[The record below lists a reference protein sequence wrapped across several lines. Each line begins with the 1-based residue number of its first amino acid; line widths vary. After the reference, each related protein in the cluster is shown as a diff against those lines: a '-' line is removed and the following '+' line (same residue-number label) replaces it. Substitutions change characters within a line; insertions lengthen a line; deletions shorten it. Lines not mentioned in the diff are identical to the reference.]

1 MATSATRI
9 VIRHLS
15 GSKINQIEQFDLDG
29 SQEITFGRDPS
40 CKVAYDLQ
48 RDDEVSSQAC
58 GNPHQDRQR
67 NLFSHC
73 RPQQ

>member
-1 MATSATRI
+1 MATSATCI

-29 SQEITFGRDPS
+29 LQEITFGRDPS

-48 RDDEVSSQAC
+48 RDDEV
-58 GNPHQDRQR
+58 R
-67 NLFSHC
+67 
-73 RPQQ
+73 

>member
-29 SQEITFGRDPS
+29 LQEITFGRDPS
-40 CKVAYDLQ
+40 CKVAYDFQ
-48 RDDEVSSQAC
+48 RDDEV
-58 GNPHQDRQR
+58 R
-67 NLFSHC
+67 
-73 RPQQ
+73 